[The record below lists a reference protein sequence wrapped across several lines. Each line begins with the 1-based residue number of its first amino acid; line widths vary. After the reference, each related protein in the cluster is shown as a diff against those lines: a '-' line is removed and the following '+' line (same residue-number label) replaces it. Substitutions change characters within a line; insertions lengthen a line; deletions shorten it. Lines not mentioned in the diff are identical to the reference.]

1 MIVTGSELVRTYGQ
15 GDRAVRALDH
25 VCLAADA
32 GEFVVVRGPSGCG
45 KTTLLLTLG
54 GLLAPQ
60 GGRVE
65 LTGHDPYALSP
76 QKRAELRATQV
87 GFVFQQFYLVPYL
100 SVRDNVLCAALAAG
114 NADDPQRRSDELIE
128 QMGLTSRRD
137 HRPAELSTG
146 EKQRTALAR
155 AMLNRPPLLLAD
167 EPTGNLDE
175 ASAQAV
181 MDTLGQYAASG
192 AAVVL
197 VTHDPRW
204 DRQAGRTVRMEYGRV
219 VE

>member
-1 MIVTGSELVRTYGQ
+1 MVVTGSALVRTYGQ
-15 GDRAVRALDH
+15 SDRTVRALDN
-25 VCLAADA
+25 VSLAADA

-54 GLLAPQ
+54 GLLAPHA
-60 GGRVE
+60 GRVE
-65 LTGHDPYALSP
+65 LAGQDPYALP
-76 QKRAELRATQV
+76 ARQRAKLRATKV

-100 SVRDNVLCAALAAG
+100 TVRENVLCAALGAG
-114 NADDPQRRSDELIE
+114 NAADASRRADELIE
-128 QMGLTSRRD
+128 QMGLAPRRD
-137 HRPAELSTG
+137 HRPGELSTG

-175 ASAQAV
+175 TDARAV
-181 MDTLGQYAASG
+181 IDALERYAAAG

-204 DRQAGRTVRMEYGRV
+204 DRQAARTVRMEYGRV